1 MTAYDHSFDDE
12 IALAD
17 RASVT
22 AVPDV
27 GQAASASVEG
37 PSSELSSG
45 PSSRLDRFSVAGKL
59 RLAAIAS
66 CLMIVALG
74 GAILGT
80 MAYFGNAGE
89 TLRVISVADASSGR
103 ALVSLYQASDHL
115 EAAAAEDDVQ
125 ELARSRR
132 ALEEAVALLN
142 TILEQDVT
150 RLDPTLLSDFTRA
163 HSGAEAALERL
174 QRAGS
179 NTQTAGDI
187 ASDVELVRD
196 DLAASTAT
204 LNAESMAAA
213 NPVFAAISTSL
224 VVLFILF
231 IVVSVAAFVG
241 ARALGV
247 HIAGMITALTKAMQ
261 NIAHGQTQT
270 RIPGHDR
277 RDELGEMA
285 RALSVF
291 RSSLLDLR
299 DLTAERAREA
309 ETRLEDEKAAN
320 LEAQTLRTEQ
330 SAVLGD
336 LAQGFQVSV
345 GEVIASVQAAA
356 DTLRSTSKGMVDL
369 AQNSRA
375 QSSEATSAME
385 EATRNVTAAAAATD
399 EFALSITEISRQAT
413 ASASLAREANDLVG
427 SANAKMNDLSEAA
440 KEIGDIASLI
450 QTIAQRTN
458 LLALNASIE
467 AARGGEAG
475 RGFAVVASEVKELAT
490 QTSHATSS
498 VAEKIAAMQSST
510 EASASDLGA
519 IVDQIGKL
527 EQASV
532 VIASAVDQ
540 QSISGEDLARNIDTV
555 AAGSA
560 EVGERL
566 EALNTASQ
574 DTGDAAGDVLLNAE
588 ALGRQAET
596 LQAKAGQF
604 ISEVQRAS
612 REMAS
617 GQ

>member
-1 MTAYDHSFDDE
+1 MTSYDHSFDDTVTLE
-12 IALAD
+12 A
-17 RASVT
+17 RAQSE
-22 AVPDV
+22 ASPDDMRPIL
-27 GQAASASVEG
+27 G
-37 PSSELSSG
+37 
-45 PSSRLDRFSVAGKL
+45 LDWFSVAGKL
-59 RLAAIAS
+59 RLAALAS
-66 CLMIVALG
+66 CLMIVVLG
-74 GAILGT
+74 GGILGT

-89 TLRVISVADASSGR
+89 TLRMMSVADANTGR
-103 ALVSLYQASDHL
+103 ALVFLYQAGDDL
-115 EAAAAEDDVQ
+115 EAAAADDDAQ
-125 ELARSRR
+125 KLASSQQK
-132 ALEEAVALLN
+132 LENAQSLLD
-142 TILEQDVT
+142 TILEQNVD
-150 RLDPTLLSDFTRA
+150 RLEPALLVDLTRA
-163 HSGAEAALERL
+163 QSATEAVVERV

-179 NTQTAGDI
+179 RTQDAQDI
-187 ASDVELVRD
+187 ASDVERLRD
-196 DLAASTAT
+196 DLVASTAT
-204 LNAESMAAA
+204 LNADSVAAA
-213 NPVFAAISTSL
+213 DPVFAGISTSI

-241 ARALGV
+241 ARMLGS
-247 HIAGMITALTKAMQ
+247 HIAGMITAMTKAMQ
-261 NIAHGQTQT
+261 KIAQGDTDT

-285 RALSVF
+285 RALTVF
-291 RSSLLDLR
+291 QSATLSLR
-299 DLTAERAREA
+299 DLTAQRAREA

-320 LEAQTLRTEQ
+320 LEAKALRSQQ
-330 SAVLGD
+330 SEVLSD
-336 LAQGFQVSV
+336 LAEGFQVSV

-369 AQNSRA
+369 AQSSRE
-375 QSSEATSAME
+375 QSSEATGAME
-385 EATRNVTAAAAATD
+385 AATTNVTAAAAATD
-399 EFALSITEISRQAT
+399 EFSLSITEISRQAT

-510 EASASDLGA
+510 EASAHDLGA

-527 EQASV
+527 EEASV
-532 VIASAVDQ
+532 VIATAVDQ

-555 AAGSA
+555 AAGSL
-560 EVGERL
+560 EISERL
-566 EALNTASQ
+566 DALNTASHE
-574 DTGDAAGDVLLNAE
+574 TGDAAGDVLTNAE

-604 ISEVQRAS
+604 IAEVQKAS
-612 REMAS
+612 REMGS